1 MITPPYLQKGDTVAI
16 VATARKNVD
25 DNLKP
30 TIDLLHSWGLEVVIG
45 STIGLDLNQLAGTDE
60 QRAADF
66 QKQMA
71 DLKKNDNITVK
82 EFNSRKEAI
91 RKDHQQKMQSLLTA
105 EQKSKLD
112 KMKQDRMAK
121 SKEMHARSM
130 DKMKTQLNLSD
141 DQVIKLKASHESFAS
156 KAKDIRSNQS
166 LTQDQKKEQFKALAE
181 QQKEE
186 TKSILTKEQ
195 LDKLQ
200 DMHKN
205 RRTQSVK

>member
-1 MITPPYLQKGDTVAI
+1 MKKLFGTVLALTLIVSASQAQDKKDFKHGHRGHNKEMLSKELNFSEDQK
-16 VATARKNVD
+16 KQ
-25 DNLKP
+25 LKE
-30 TIDLLHSWGLEVVIG
+30 I
-45 STIGLDLNQLAGTDE
+45 N
-60 QRAADF
+60 ADF

-91 RKDHQQKMQSLLTA
+91 RKDHKQKMQSLLTA

-121 SKEMHARSM
+121 SKEMHARNI

-141 DQVIKLKASHESFAS
+141 DQVSKLKASHESFAS